1 MPMVINSNIMSL
13 NAQNQL
19 TKTQNEQNTAMER
32 LTSGKRINSASDDA
46 AGLGIANRMT
56 SQIRGLDQA
65 VRNAN
70 DGISLIQTAEG
81 ALEESGNILQR
92 MRELSIQS
100 ANGTYSEGNR
110 STLNAEVQ
118 QLVKELDRISETTT
132 FNGLNILDGSLR
144 NVDLQVGSDANQTI
158 GFGIQATDAKTLG
171 LGSTSSDV
179 LGAAMQDPS
188 SLSFSDGDVLINGQ
202 SIGAFD
208 GSTDSVTD
216 LVNQI
221 SENVVGVSA
230 STYGEN
236 AATSAG
242 NGVLE
247 GATTV
252 DFTIVDNDGNTS
264 TFSVSDTKN
273 MTELVDKINEAGG
286 GLVSATLNDD
296 NELVISGE
304 NVQSIQV
311 EDNST
316 NQDATGMASA
326 DETTYAQLNLTSD
339 YGDPIEITRG
349 GTGTLADLGALGFR
363 ESDNQGVVEG
373 FSITSAN
380 AATAWGVGD
389 VSINGVEIDV
399 EGTSTFAGKIDAI
412 NAASE
417 DTGVVANAFA
427 AATWDFSNVNIQSAF
442 ATADQSALAINGI
455 DVGSSLA
462 AVTGLEELANALNT
476 KTDQTGVTATVSGSR
491 LILESDQGGITVTQ
505 LSNGTITNLTDSSF
519 TFNLASGA
527 AGSETGSIT
536 FLTAGA
542 AGGVTDTVDAGIKL
556 SSTNGNPISIDL
568 GENATADEIGLV
580 ESNTTTAGRFGAA
593 VNSIDISTVSGAQKA
608 IDILDNAIDEVSN
621 IRADL
626 GAVNNRLDFTINNL
640 SSVSENA
647 SAARSRIEDADFAK
661 ESANLSRAQVLQQ
674 AGTAMLAQANA
685 APQQV
690 LSLLQ

>member
-316 NQDATGMASA
+316 NADATGMASA

-349 GTGTLADLGALGFR
+349 GTGTLTDLAGLGFR
-363 ESDNQGVVEG
+363 ESNAQGEIEG
-373 FSITSAN
+373 FSITSNN

-399 EGTSTFAGKIDAI
+399 DGTSTFAGKIDAI
-412 NAASE
+412 NAASDE
-417 DTGVVANAFA
+417 TGVVANAFA
-427 AATWDFSNVNIQSAF
+427 AATWDFSNVNIESAF
-442 ATADQSALAINGI
+442 AAAAAGFEINGI
-455 DVGSSLA
+455 DVGVSLN
-462 AVTGLEELANALNT
+462 AVTGLEELATALNT
-476 KTDQTGVTATVSGSR
+476 NTDKTGVTATVSGSR
-491 LILESDQGGITVTQ
+491 LILESDQGAITISQGTA
-505 LSNGTITNLTDSSF
+505 GTIENLSDSTFSF
-519 TFNLASGA
+519 NTASGA
-527 AGSETGSIT
+527 AGSTLATIT
-536 FLTAGA
+536 LAS
-542 AGGVTDTVDAGIKL
+542 AGGSGSGTVDAGIKL
-556 SSTNGNPISIDL
+556 SSTNGNPISVDL